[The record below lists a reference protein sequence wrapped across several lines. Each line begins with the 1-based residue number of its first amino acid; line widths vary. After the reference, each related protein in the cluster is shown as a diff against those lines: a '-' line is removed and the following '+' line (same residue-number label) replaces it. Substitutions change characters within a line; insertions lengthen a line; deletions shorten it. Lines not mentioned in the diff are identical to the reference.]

1 MIGEKYVDLR
11 APEVYDSVYAP
22 LGWVYAPMGW
32 AKRNC
37 PSYITNNAVQKNG
50 DYYYRFYFGDEQD
63 QLLFLLKWA

>member
-1 MIGEKYVDLR
+1 MVIAEMVMSEKYVDLR
-11 APEVYDSVYAP
+11 APEVHDSA
-22 LGWVYAPMGW
+22 YAPMGW

-63 QLLFLLKWA
+63 QLLFQLKWA

>member
-1 MIGEKYVDLR
+1 MVYAEVGMSEKYVDLW

-22 LGWVYAPMGW
+22 LGW

-63 QLLFLLKWA
+63 QLLFLLKWT